1 MSALKRLRWS
11 ELWKDPDF
19 LKLWTGQTISVFGS
33 NITLLALPLTAI
45 LVLDATPAQ
54 MGLLGAAGTLPHLLV
69 GLFAG
74 VWADRVRRRPIMIA
88 ADLGR
93 ALMLLTVPLA
103 WVLGLLH
110 IEQLYVVA
118 FLAGILTTFFDVG
131 YGSYLPSLVGR
142 EHLVEGNSKLHAS
155 QSVAEAAGP
164 GLAGALVQLLSA
176 PIVVIVDVVTFVASA
191 LALTLIRKPEPE
203 PAPRREG
210 KNLWREI
217 GEGLHIVLST
227 SLLRS
232 LAVSG
237 VIFVLFQ
244 YVLLAVYTLYLTR
257 ELGIEPAL
265 LGVIFG
271 IGALGALSGA
281 VIAGQTARRFG
292 LGPTIIAAPLLG
304 CVAALL
310 IPLAGGLPSAAVPL
324 LVMAQFLYAFGGPI
338 FTINAVS
345 LRQSISPDRL
355 LGRVNASNRFM
366 VFGVMPVGSLLGGF
380 LGETIGLRPTLAV
393 AALGML
399 LAFVWLVASPVRS
412 LRELP
417 ARAAETTVVAT

>member
-1 MSALKRLRWS
+1 MKRLRWS